1 MRNNEDYEKII
12 ADLKQLPVIEDKT
25 DKSVLYSRISSK
37 MADSQKVKSKKQ
49 IKIVP
54 ILATG
59 MVAVLLAL
67 IPFILNS
74 TSDQRADQ
82 SINHDVATTY
92 DYAEESD
99 QVGSSE
105 EQEANSGEATENS
118 QEEALQ
124 QSNELRIAM
133 DEVPTRSHVISADA
147 DELLVYGAVA
157 DAKNQYVI
165 PISFIVE
172 ESADVLE
179 YYNQMAAYIQE
190 DSWNTAEYVLEGA
203 SFELNEADKEVLI
216 ELKDGFT
223 LGEGSAHAYVFE
235 QMLASMFTP
244 LGIEKAIFKDGVDLG
259 PIGFIEEMPLN
270 QGETLYKLY
279 NNEFLIPVPTSN
291 ELSIEEA
298 LVEMNL
304 NEPEF
309 NVAQTIPDEIQL
321 EVQSSGSL
329 LELTFDDVQ
338 EFTNEQDAVTMIEA
352 ILMTAKSYGFENVQF
367 HNPPM
372 QQISG
377 YNLAEPIN
385 VPRAVNP
392 VDLRDE

>member
-1 MRNNEDYEKII
+1 MRSNEEYEKII

-37 MADSQKVKSKKQ
+37 MADSQKMKPKKQ

-54 ILATG
+54 ILATA
-59 MVAVLLAL
+59 MVAVLLAM

-74 TSDQRADQ
+74 TSDQQADQ

-92 DYAEESD
+92 DSVEESGEVD
-99 QVGSSE
+99 SSDE
-105 EQEANSGEATENS
+105 RKANSGEATEDS

-133 DEVPTRSHVISADA
+133 DEAPTRRHVISADA
-147 DELLVYGAVA
+147 DELLIYGAVA

-165 PISFIVE
+165 PITFIVE

-179 YYNQMAAYIQE
+179 YYNQLATYIQE
-190 DSWNTAEYVLEGA
+190 DSWNTAEYLLEGA

-216 ELKDGFT
+216 ELDDGFT

-235 QMLASMFTP
+235 QILATMFTP

-270 QGETLYKLY
+270 QGEALYKLY

-352 ILMTAKSYGFENVQF
+352 ILMTVKSYGFEKVQF

-372 QQISG
+372 QQISE
-377 YNLAEPIN
+377 YNLTEPIN